1 MDLHQYEDRLGL
13 SPCYV
18 LTPLCFPNVSSRV
31 MSCIFLFADFWDSK
45 AFQGICWRFGNETQT
60 STFLQTW
67 MKGME
72 EEDLTPDTCNLL
84 Y

>member
-31 MSCIFLFADFWDSK
+31 LSCIFLFADFWDSK
-45 AFQGICWRFGNETQT
+45 AFQSI
-60 STFLQTW
+60 LVIDL
-67 MKGME
+67 GMRLKHQLSYKPE
-72 EEDLTPDTCNLL
+72 WKAWKRKT
-84 Y
+84 